1 MMLRGEVMVDL
12 LDTIIHSDCFN
23 ILPTIPDHSV
33 DMILCDLPYGKTAA
47 KWDII
52 LPMDKLWAEYKRL
65 IKPRGA
71 IVLTAVQPFTSLL
84 VTSNLKWYRHSWVWD
99 KVWVSGF
106 QTAKVRPM
114 QQHED
119 IVVFGRDSTY
129 YSPQMEILDK
139 SYSSHGA
146 KTSHLYGDGLY
157 QTSHLRTYT
166 HRYPASILRI
176 RKDRQDHFHPTQ
188 KPVALF
194 EYLIKTYTR
203 EGDTVL
209 DHCSGSGTTSIAA
222 YLTNR
227 HFICIEK
234 DAEYHRKSVERL
246 QRERRKIRSWAFPEL
261 ASA

>member
-1 MMLRGEVMVDL
+1 MMP

-84 VTSNLKWYRHSWVWD
+84 VTSNLKWYRHGWIWD
-99 KVWVSGF
+99 KRITSGHLN
-106 QTAKVRPM
+106 AKKQPM
-114 QQHED
+114 VQHED
-119 IVVFGRDSTY
+119 IIVFAQMGVSYYPVVKW
-129 YSPQMEILDK
+129 LDTPK
-139 SYSSHGA
+139 AFYTGNGSV
-146 KTSHLYGDGLY
+146 LYGGY
-157 QTSHLRTYT
+157 ARIAREYTFTYPT
-166 HRYPASILRI
+166 SILRI
-176 RKDRQDHFHPTQ
+176 PQDRLDHIHPTQ

-194 EYLIKTYTR
+194 EYLIKTYSR

-209 DHCSGSGTTSIAA
+209 DNCSGSGTTAIAA
-222 YLTNR
+222 YLHDR
-227 HFICIEK
+227 HWVCIEK
-234 DAEYHRKSVERL
+234 DVTYHAKSVARL
-246 QRERRKIRSWAFPEL
+246 ERERAKIRSWAFPEL
-261 ASA
+261 AVAE